1 MIEPIK
7 QQIAVI
13 ADEPEQQLAK
23 EIYKE
28 LLDCDS
34 TTINGEYYDLS
45 NITDMLDREELLNA
59 AQESVTDDF
68 LAIHKIYIK
77 TIAGL
82 I

>member
-1 MIEPIK
+1 MIDPIK